1 MKPSFYTTLLSALF
15 SLQSF
20 AQFDGSKHQSNAG
33 VQLKNRILLVQYQ
46 EFKSDNALNYNTFIE
61 SALSKTWT
69 LNDSVIYVNNTEFT
83 VLKMKHPKHNNY
95 AYLKY
100 STYDKVNEFPS
111 GSLVLGLVDEP
122 NSTYFVHVAPFDE
135 TGLNT
140 ADLVF
145 GLELLQQKIKRATA
159 TTEASKWTDSLISQ
173 PQIIDLESKT
183 LLIDQTLTSSVV
195 QKSIPQFY
203 RYDFE
208 FATKTQIDEA
218 LLNRDPKF
226 IFIRA
231 IPLTTVPTRY
241 KDYSNEAGV
250 QIIDNNIYFSK
261 TYETEIAKSDISFVN
276 VIMQANDG
284 KLLYIGKPEKGDNQV
299 ELSFFETLSNAL
311 N

>member
-1 MKPSFYTTLLSALF
+1 MKPSFYITLLIVLF

-20 AQFDGSKHQSNAG
+20 AQFDVSKQQSDAS
-33 VQLKNRILLVQYQ
+33 VQLKTRILLVLYQ

-69 LNDSVIYVNNTEFT
+69 LNDSVIYVNNTEFA
-83 VLKMKHPKHNNY
+83 VLKMNHTKHNRY

-100 STYDKVNEFPS
+100 STYEKLNEFPS
-111 GSLVLGLVDEP
+111 GSLVLGLVEDP
-122 NSTYFVHVAPFDE
+122 NAPYFVHVAPFDE
-135 TGLNT
+135 TDLNT

-159 TTEASKWTDSLISQ
+159 TPEVSKWTDSLFAQ
-173 PQIIDLESKT
+173 PQIIDFKSKT

-195 QKSIPQFY
+195 QKSISQFY
-203 RYDFE
+203 KYDFE
-208 FATKTQIDEA
+208 FVTKTRIDEA

-226 IFIRA
+226 IFLRA
-231 IPLTTVPTRY
+231 IPLTTVPTRN

-261 TYETEIAKSDISFVN
+261 TYETKIAKSDISFVN
-276 VIMQANDG
+276 VILQANDG
-284 KLLYIGKPEKGDNQV
+284 KLLYIGKPKQGVNPV
-299 ELSFFETLSNAL
+299 ELSFFESLSKAL